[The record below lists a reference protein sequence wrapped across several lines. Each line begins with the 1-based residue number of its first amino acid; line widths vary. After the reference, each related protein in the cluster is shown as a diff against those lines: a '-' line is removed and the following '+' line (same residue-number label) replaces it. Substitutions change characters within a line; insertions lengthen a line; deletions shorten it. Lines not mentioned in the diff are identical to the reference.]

1 MADSSSW
8 GCGNSGFEAERLS
21 KTNRVKEAFN
31 KDYDTLRKFI
41 DMMQAAESLNVED
54 YNDVI
59 IEKHNESVGYLKT
72 AIFQAQSN
80 VMDEVARQR
89 EVGSKTKFR
98 YLKTSSG
105 QKRQDGGA
113 GNEAERGNQGESEN
127 ESQSS
132 ETMSNASTDCAV
144 SDEVGVPVRV
154 EEEGQVLVLMDEQRS
169 SAVARSNSHQAIA
182 KHNKILTSLRKVAS
196 KSMMP
201 DAPQQAVKASGSST
215 LKTNFALTEVQP
227 PTPKPKTPSPV
238 SMDPRRHCGLPPVSR
253 NLTTVAPKHR
263 DDHESAD
270 ERSNVFASFAR
281 PYDPNLKPRRILS
294 VEPQRKL
301 QPNHNS
307 LMKRPVDIKFGRQ
320 SALPASLKKPRLS
333 MPPSL
338 LRSYDIGTVVMA
350 KYLKYSYWPAIVVK
364 RPPFSIENAECIHVM
379 FWEGKEKKMKTSLA
393 DVHFSLVR
401 PWEDREKAQELVPK
415 NRRRKDWN
423 ESIDLAEEMVLLTPE
438 ERFWKMILI
447 EEKIDLETDY
457 QPESDETD
465 DKSFPR
471 KGDVVVVGRD
481 TFFPG
486 IITREELFND
496 NLKREI
502 YYVNGHLHVSFLEEN
517 THGWYP
523 IRDVWILGKSC
534 GEPWPV
540 PNGQAGNKIR
550 SSMEVARRV
559 LKMQREERFHQVGAF
574 AMQ

>member
-201 DAPQQAVKASGSST
+201 D
-215 LKTNFALTEVQP
+215 
-227 PTPKPKTPSPV
+227 
-238 SMDPRRHCGLPPVSR
+238 
-253 NLTTVAPKHR
+253 
-263 DDHESAD
+263 
-270 ERSNVFASFAR
+270 
-281 PYDPNLKPRRILS
+281 
-294 VEPQRKL
+294 
-301 QPNHNS
+301 
-307 LMKRPVDIKFGRQ
+307 
-320 SALPASLKKPRLS
+320 
-333 MPPSL
+333 
-338 LRSYDIGTVVMA
+338 
-350 KYLKYSYWPAIVVK
+350 
-364 RPPFSIENAECIHVM
+364 
-379 FWEGKEKKMKTSLA
+379 
-393 DVHFSLVR
+393 
-401 PWEDREKAQELVPK
+401 
-415 NRRRKDWN
+415 
-423 ESIDLAEEMVLLTPE
+423 
-438 ERFWKMILI
+438 
-447 EEKIDLETDY
+447 
-457 QPESDETD
+457 
-465 DKSFPR
+465 
-471 KGDVVVVGRD
+471 VVVVGRD

-559 LKMQREERFHQVGAF
+559 LKMQREERFRQVGAF

>member
-8 GCGNSGFEAERLS
+8 GCGNFGSEAERLS

-31 KDYDTLRKFI
+31 KDYETLRKFI
-41 DMMQAAESLNVED
+41 DMMQAAESMNVED

-80 VMDEVARQR
+80 VLDEVAKQR
-89 EVGSKTKFR
+89 LVESKTKFR

-105 QKRQDGGA
+105 HKRQ
-113 GNEAERGNQGESEN
+113 EARKENQGEFEN

-154 EEEGQVLVLMDEQRS
+154 EEEGQVLVLIDEQKS
-169 SAVARSNSHQAIA
+169 SAVSRSNSHQAIA

-196 KSMMP
+196 KSMMN
-201 DAPQQAVKASGSST
+201 DAAQQAVKAGGSSST
-215 LKTNFALTEVQP
+215 LKTNFTPTEAQP
-227 PTPKPKTPSPV
+227 PTPKLKAPRPV
-238 SMDPRRHCGLPPVSR
+238 STDPRRHSGLPPVSR
-253 NLTTVAPKHR
+253 TPAAVAPKNR

-281 PYDPNLKPRRILS
+281 PYDPNLKSRRIVS
-294 VEPQRKL
+294 VEPQRTMQL
-301 QPNHNS
+301 NHSS
-307 LMKRPVDIKFGRQ
+307 LMKRPVDNKIGRQ
-320 SALPASLKKPRLS
+320 SALPASSKKPRLS
-333 MPPSL
+333 MPPRL
-338 LRSYDIGTVVMA
+338 VRSYDIGTVVMA
-350 KYLKYSYWPAIVVK
+350 KYLKYSYWPSIVVK
-364 RPPFSIENAECIHVM
+364 RPPFSIENEECIHVM
-379 FWEGKEKKMKTSLA
+379 FWEGKERKMKTSLA

-423 ESIDLAEEMVLLTPE
+423 DSIDLAEEMVLLTPE

-457 QPESDETD
+457 QPERDETL
-465 DKSFPR
+465 DKGFPQ

-496 NLKREI
+496 NLKKEI

-540 PNGQAGNKIR
+540 PNGQAGSKVR
-550 SSMEVARRV
+550 KSMEVARRV
-559 LKMQREERFHQVGAF
+559 LKMQREERFHYVGAF
-574 AMQ
+574 AMH